1 MRKSFSLTL
10 LVSLA
15 ISVMA
20 VTAQAQYL
28 TSTRAGFVNNTDGK
42 VYVLRVDSEDGDKGR
57 ASMGTQLREG
67 DQLSTQANSRAEVLL
82 NPGSYLRLSENS
94 EIRAVNTNLD
104 EVRMELL
111 KGSVIVEV
119 GQIDKKA
126 PIEIVTPN
134 GTLTLTKDALLRIDI
149 TGTETLIAVRQGE
162 VSIGARDS
170 GLLSANRI
178 GRGKV
183 FSLRGGASAN
193 VAKLNKDAADSFDVW
208 SFNRAQT
215 LTAANVQ
222 ALRRAPTYS
231 AFNGG
236 WYFDPFYNCYTFIPF
251 RGRYF
256 SPYGFGF
263 FNNWGDCYWYNPFY
277 YGNGWNNNNWGGGGG
292 GTIGTN
298 LPPRVVTGADR
309 APIRREPTG
318 RTLDS
323 GGNIFDSGRSG
334 GFGDVGGRSVSM
346 PASSAPTVTV
356 AAPAPARG
364 DSGSGGSS
372 MPTRP

>member
-1 MRKSFSLTL
+1 MRKSL
-10 LVSLA
+10 LLASLA
-15 ISVMA
+15 ISFLA

-28 TSTRAGFVNNTDGK
+28 TSTKAGFVNNTDGK
-42 VYVLRVDSEDGDKGR
+42 VYVLRADSADGEKGR
-57 ASMGTQLREG
+57 ASMGTQLRDG
-67 DQLSTQANSRAEVLL
+67 DELSTTANSRAEVLL
-82 NPGSYLRLSENS
+82 NPGSYLRLNENS
-94 EIRAVNTNLD
+94 EIRAVSTNLS

-111 KGSVIVEV
+111 KGSVMIEV
-119 GQIDKKA
+119 GQIDKRE

-134 GTLTLTKDALLRIDI
+134 GTLTLSKDTLLRIDI
-149 TGTETLIAVRQGE
+149 LGTETRVAVRQGE
-162 VSIGARDS
+162 VYVGSRGGSLAS
-170 GLLSANRI
+170 NRI

-183 FSLRGGASAN
+183 FSLRGGATAD

-222 ALRRAPTYS
+222 ALRRTPTYS

-236 WYFDPFYNCYTFIPF
+236 WYFDPFYNCYTYIPF

-263 FNNWGDCYWYNPFY
+263 FNNYGDCYWYNPFF
-277 YGNGWNNNNWGGGGG
+277 YGNGWNNGGGWGGGG

-309 APIRREPTG
+309 APIRREPVG
-318 RTLDS
+318 RALDS
-323 GGNIFDSGRSG
+323 GGSILDSGRSG
-334 GFGDVGGRSVSM
+334 GFGDAGGRAISM
-346 PASSAPTVTV
+346 PASSAPSVTV
-356 AAPAPARG
+356 SAPAPAR
-364 DSGSGGSS
+364 SGGGGGGA
-372 MPTRP
+372 MPSRP

>member
-1 MRKSFSLTL
+1 MKKSLSLAL
-10 LVSLA
+10 LA
-15 ISVMA
+15 ISVLA
-20 VTAQAQYL
+20 GTAQAQYL

-42 VYVLRVDSEDGDKGR
+42 VYVMRSDSADGEKGR

-67 DQLSTQANSRAEVLL
+67 DQLSTMANSRAEVLL
-82 NPGSYLRLSENS
+82 NPGSYLRINENS
-94 EIRAVNTNLD
+94 EIRAVSTSFS

-111 KGSVIVEV
+111 KGSAMVEI
-119 GQIDKKA
+119 GQIDKKE
-126 PIEIVTPN
+126 PIEIITPN
-134 GTLTLTKDALLRIDI
+134 GTLTLTKDTLLRIDVAA
-149 TGTETLIAVRQGE
+149 TETRVSVRQGE
-162 VSIGARDS
+162 VYAGSRGGSRA
-170 GLLSANRI
+170 ANRI
-178 GRGKV
+178 GRGKT
-183 FSLRGGASAN
+183 FSLRGGATAD
-193 VAKLNKDAADSFDVW
+193 VAKLNKNTADSFDVW

-222 ALRRAPTYS
+222 ALRRTPTFS

-236 WYFDPFYNCYTFIPF
+236 WYFDPFYNCYTFIPS

-263 FNNWGDCYWYNPFY
+263 FNNYGDCYWYNPFF

-292 GTIGTN
+292 SVATN

-309 APIRREPTG
+309 APIRREPVG

-323 GGNIFDSGRSG
+323 GGSIFDSGRAG
-334 GFGDVGGRSVSM
+334 GFGDTGGRAISM

-356 AAPAPARG
+356 SAPAPARG
-364 DSGSGGSS
+364 GDSGGGT
-372 MPTRP
+372 MPSRP